1 MTDNIMWAIR
11 CNYPEYRDSQ
21 LIGWGWDRSFH
32 APCSK
37 SGRFGT
43 ALYPSR
49 DLAREML
56 KKVKKSYPKA
66 SITKIKLIEVKP

>member
-1 MTDNIMWAIR
+1 MKDNIMWAIR

-21 LIGWGWDRSFH
+21 LIGWGWDREVN
-32 APCSK
+32 APMSK
-37 SGRFGT
+37 ALRLGT

-56 KKVKKSYPKA
+56 KKVKKSYPEA
-66 SITKIKLIEVKP
+66 SITKIKLVEVKR